1 MHALQPNENRNII
14 DTIIDNEEDSWFEDE
29 EIPQI
34 ALPEIIAPS
43 SVRNDFESLES
54 FSPNDKVAKTIP
66 AFLFERRSKNIKL
79 DHLESLR
86 SKSKS
91 YGDEFEYDL
100 FDDYRL
106 QSIKIAPFDLR
117 SGNSTPSKHES
128 LRILGQFIS
137 KNNLEDNILSVVIP
151 PTRIHRRS
159 KYFIGDFTRLLKEW
173 SDFYKKAVAMDDE
186 TRIND
191 VPYKVKYSLLCQ
203 IFELILQNLP
213 EAHATDQT
221 FDIITDFLLTNLN
234 MIRPAPRE
242 KEVDR
247 VETLE

>member
-1 MHALQPNENRNII
+1 MISDLVILRH
-14 DTIIDNEEDSWFEDE
+14 
-29 EIPQI
+29 
-34 ALPEIIAPS
+34 PS
-43 SVRNDFESLES
+43 MNHFESWVNL
-54 FSPNDKVAKTIP
+54 FPKTI
-66 AFLFERRSKNIKL
+66 LKIIYYQW
-79 DHLESLR
+79 
-86 SKSKS
+86 S
-91 YGDEFEYDL
+91 YL
-100 FDDYRL
+100 PL
-106 QSIKIAPFDLR
+106 
-117 SGNSTPSKHES
+117 
-128 LRILGQFIS
+128 
-137 KNNLEDNILSVVIP
+137 V
-151 PTRIHRRS
+151 
-159 KYFIGDFTRLLKEW
+159 FIGDPSTLSAILQGTSSTNESRYTFLLYHKYHDNAPTAMLIRIRLLKEW